1 MSLDVIHDDANSR
14 FSAIVDGHLCVI
26 DYVLRDNTA
35 NFLHTGVPDAVG
47 GRGSAG
53 ILTKFALEVARTKN
67 WKVIPTCSYTAVY
80 IQRHPEYSDLK
91 I

>member
-1 MSLDVIHDDANSR
+1 
-14 FSAIVDGHLCVI
+14 
-26 DYVLRDNTA
+26 
-35 NFLHTGVPDAVG
+35 VG
-47 GRGSAG
+47 GRGIAG